1 MDEIKKKQLIHYI
14 MLGSGHLCVALG
26 TAGIFLPLL
35 PTTPFLLLAIFF
47 YARSSKKFHDW
58 LMNHKVLGLYIRDF
72 MDGKGVPLRAKVIAI
87 SMIWLVIGTSVIFFV
102 PVMIGKVS
110 MLVIALAVTIY
121 LISLPVKKTTGDS

>member
-1 MDEIKKKQLIHYI
+1 